1 MERDYHAKF
10 EQLNQT
16 YKLSDEQV
24 KKILAKRRRDADDA
38 RKDAEYAA
46 RKMSKAP
53 LGKRITVSK
62 RSRKVDTN
70 GHVRPTASPDENKT
84 PLIDKPNTS
93 DTKQGATSLVGDYSS
108 DSE

>member
-24 KKILAKRRRDADDA
+24 NKVLAKRRRDADDA

-62 RSRKVDTN
+62 RSRKVDNN
-70 GHVRPTASPDENKT
+70 GHARPTASPEENKT